1 MIWDILAS
9 GLLIFGGVMA
19 VIGSLGLL
27 RLRGAMQRLHAPSV
41 SNGLGIAAVAL
52 ALALAGANGWPLLM
66 SLILIVTAPLTAFY
80 LAQTHRR

>member
-1 MIWDILAS
+1 MIWDVLAS

-52 ALALAGANGWPLLM
+52 ALAGASGWPLLM
-66 SLILIVTAPLTAFY
+66 SLILIITAPLTAFY